1 MSKNQEQLDI
11 EVDINEVPKKD
22 SEIKVEI
29 AEEPVSKTNREIEP
43 EEGLENLK
51 AQLEA
56 EKHARF
62 DAEKRAYEASA
73 NAVRASNEV
82 QEVNL
87 HLMNSAIETIRQ
99 NSEILKA
106 NYRDAMTI
114 QDYDRA
120 ASIQHEMTVNS
131 SKLLDLEQ
139 GKVSLEQTP
148 KKQVSDISKN
158 SNPVE
163 ALASQLTPRS
173 ANWIRKNPQY
183 ATNPKLYQKMVA
195 AHQLVTNDDIET
207 ESDEYFEKVES
218 LLGIRQNYSQENYQ
232 DPTLGTAKTTQKR
245 SSPPAAPVSR
255 GGNGTGSRPNVVR
268 LTADQR
274 DAAKSSG
281 LTDEEYARHL
291 LELRKEGKIN

>member
-1 MSKNQEQLDI
+1 MDKNQEQLDI

-22 SEIKVEI
+22 PEIKVEI
-29 AEEPVSKTNREIEP
+29 SEEPVLKTNREIEP

-56 EKHARF
+56 EKQARF

-87 HLMNSAIETIRQ
+87 HLMNSAIETIKQ

-120 ASIQHEMTVNS
+120 AYIQHEMTVNS

-158 SNPVE
+158 SDPVE
-163 ALASQLTPRS
+163 TLASQLTPRS

-195 AHQLVTNDDIET
+195 AHQLVINDDIET

-218 LLGIRQNYSQENYQ
+218 LLGIRQRDSQENYQ
-232 DPTLGTAKTTQKR
+232 DRTGL
-245 SSPPAAPVSR
+245 VR
-255 GGNGTGSRPNVVR
+255 GNQ
-268 LTADQR
+268 A
-274 DAAKSSG
+274 
-281 LTDEEYARHL
+281 
-291 LELRKEGKIN
+291 